1 MRKHFNK
8 MKKLIIAC
16 ALGGLHICSS
26 AQGITFEHGNFAAV
40 CAKAK
45 AEKKLVFIDVYTSW
59 CGPCKYMAATVFKQD
74 NVGQYFNSHFI
85 NFKIDA
91 EKGEGKALAAK
102 YKIQYYPTYL
112 FIDDKGAVF
121 NKAVGNIKDS
131 LFLGIAAKASQ
142 EFTNPNSLPRMQA
155 QYATRKKDTAFLRRY
170 ITKLMTNNMHVFEE
184 IEQYLSVQTAMQPGS
199 REMMAFLIQ
208 YPRELYYGG
217 RAAQVLEKYSESFR
231 QVADSVQRE
240 QLEFANNMLLSNTR
254 IYAFFAKSE
263 TLVKRYIHE
272 KESRS
277 SSWKSFYLREEIW
290 LDFYST
296 TGNRSRFGPLANH
309 WLDSI
314 CAQLKPVEQGTNVRN
329 MTPEQKEEAGAMR
342 LGAIIV
348 CDNAKKYFDLFP
360 DEKDVKNKVLR
371 WVKAGLTV
379 FPDYSQGLTF
389 YANLLYESN
398 DTANAIVIK
407 TKALNSYPRGSLHR
421 DIVQTN
427 LEHMQKGEQ
436 LEEE

>member
-1 MRKHFNK
+1 MIKQ
-8 MKKLIIAC
+8 ISIAMVL
-16 ALGGLHICSS
+16 LGMYGMAT

-45 AEKKLVFIDVYTSW
+45 AEKKLVFIDIYTSW
-59 CGPCKYMAATVFKQD
+59 CGPCKYMAATVFKKD
-74 NVGQYFNSHFI
+74 NVGQYFNSQFI

-102 YKIQYYPTYL
+102 YKVQFYPTYL
-112 FIDDKGAVF
+112 FIDDKGALF

-131 LFLGIAAKASQ
+131 IFLDIAAKASQ

-155 QYATRKKDTAFLRRY
+155 QYTTRKKDTAFLRQY
-170 ITKLMTNNMHVFEE
+170 IEKLMTNNMHVFEE
-184 IEQYLSVQTAMQPGS
+184 IEQYLAVQTAMQPGS
-199 REMMAFLIQ
+199 SEMMAFLIK

-231 QVADSVQRE
+231 QVADTVQRE
-240 QLEFANNMLLSNTR
+240 QLTFANNMLLSNTR
-254 IYAFFAKSE
+254 IYAFYAKSE
-263 TLVKRYIHE
+263 TLLKRYIHE
-272 KESRS
+272 EESRS
-277 SSWKSFYLREEIW
+277 SSRSSFYFREGTL

-296 TGNRSRFGPLANH
+296 TGNRARFGPLANR

-314 CAQLKPVEQGTNVRN
+314 CVQLKPVEQGNTDKNR
-329 MTPEQKEEAGAMR
+329 TPEQKEAVLVMR
-342 LGAIIV
+342 KGAIIV
-348 CDNAKKYFDLFP
+348 CDNAKKYLELFP
-360 DEKDVKNKVLR
+360 DEKDVRTKALR
-371 WVKAGLTV
+371 WVKTGLAV
-379 FPDYSQGLTF
+379 FPDYSPALTF
-389 YANLLYESN
+389 YANLLYENN
-398 DTANAIVIK
+398 DTANAILIK
-407 TKALNSYPRGSLHR
+407 TKALNSLPKGSLHR

>member
-1 MRKHFNK
+1 
-8 MKKLIIAC
+8 MKIIIIAC
-16 ALGGLHICSS
+16 VAWSLHYCAQ
-26 AQGITFEHGNFAAV
+26 AQGIVFEHGNFAAV

-45 AEKKLVFIDVYTSW
+45 AEKKLVFIDVYTAW
-59 CGPCKYMAATVFKQD
+59 CGPCKHMAATVFKQD
-74 NVGQYFNSHFI
+74 NVGQYFNSQFI

-131 LFLGIAAKASQ
+131 IFLGIAANASQ
-142 EFTNPNSLPRMQA
+142 EFTNPNSLPRMQS
-155 QYATRKKDTAFLRRY
+155 QYAARKKDTAFLRQY
-170 ITKLMTNNMHVFEE
+170 ITKGMTNNMHVFEE
-184 IEQYLSVQTAMQPGS
+184 IEQYLHVQTAMQPGS

-217 RAAQVLEKYSESFR
+217 RAAQVLGKYSESFR

-240 QLEFANNMLLSNTR
+240 QLVFANNMLLSNTR
-254 IYAFFAKSE
+254 IYAFYAKSE

-277 SSWKSFYLREEIW
+277 SSRKSFYLREATW

-296 TGNRSRFGPLANH
+296 TGNRARFGPLANH

-314 CAQLKPVEQGTNVRN
+314 CAQLKPVEQGMTDKNR
-329 MTPEQKEEAGAMR
+329 TPEQKEEASVMHLGAM
-342 LGAIIV
+342 IV
-348 CDNAKKYFDLFP
+348 CDNAKKYFEHFQ
-360 DEKDVKNKVLR
+360 DEKDVTKKALR
-371 WVKAGLTV
+371 WVKTGLTV
-379 FPDYSQGLTF
+379 FPDYSGGLTF
-389 YANLLYESN
+389 YANLLYENN
-398 DTANAIVIK
+398 DTANAILTK

>member
-1 MRKHFNK
+1 
-8 MKKLIIAC
+8 MKKLIISCIAWC
-16 ALGGLHICSS
+16 LCYGAT

-59 CGPCKYMAATVFKQD
+59 CGPCKHMAATVFKQE

-85 NFKIDA
+85 NYKIDA
-91 EKGEGKALAAK
+91 EKGEGKAFAAK

-131 LFLGIAAKASQ
+131 IFLGIAAKASQ

-170 ITKLMTNNMHVFEE
+170 IDKLMSNNMHVFEE
-184 IEQYLSVQTAMQPGS
+184 IEQYLKVQTAMQPGS
-199 REMMAFLIQ
+199 PEMMTFLIQ

-217 RAAQVLEKYSESFR
+217 RAAQVLGKYSESFR
-231 QVADSVQRE
+231 QVADTVQRE
-240 QLEFANNMLLSNTR
+240 QLAFANNMLLSNTR
-254 IYAFFAKSE
+254 IYAFYAKSE

-272 KESRS
+272 EESRS
-277 SSWKSFYLREEIW
+277 SSRKLFYLREGTL

-296 TGNRSRFGPLANH
+296 TGNRARFGPLANH
-309 WLDSI
+309 WVDSI
-314 CAQLKPVEQGTNVRN
+314 CAQLKPVEQSPTAKNL
-329 MTPEQKEEAGAMR
+329 TQEQKNLAVVMRRGAM
-342 LGAIIV
+342 IV
-348 CDNAKKYFDLFP
+348 CDNAKKYLELFP
-360 DEKDVKNKVLR
+360 DEKDVMKKALR
-371 WVKAGLTV
+371 WVKTGLMV
-379 FPDYSQGLTF
+379 FPDYSGGLTF
-389 YANLLYESN
+389 YANLLYENN
-398 DTANAIVIK
+398 DTANAILTK
-407 TKALNSYPRGSLHR
+407 TKALNSYPPRSLHR

>member
-1 MRKHFNK
+1 
-8 MKKLIIAC
+8 MKKLLIAC
-16 ALGGLHICSS
+16 ILGGLHICSS

-59 CGPCKYMAATVFKQD
+59 CGPCKHMAATVFKQD

-85 NFKIDA
+85 NYKIDA

-121 NKAVGNIKDS
+121 NKAVGNTKDS
-131 LFLGIAAKASQ
+131 VFLGIAEKASQ
-142 EFTNPNSLPRMQA
+142 EFTNPNSLPRMQS
-155 QYATRKKDTAFLRRY
+155 QYASRKKDTAFLRQY
-170 ITKLMTNNMHVFEE
+170 ITKLMTNNIHVFEE

-199 REMMAFLIQ
+199 PEMMAFLIQ

-231 QVADSVQRE
+231 QVADSKQRE
-240 QLEFANNMLLSNTR
+240 QLDFANNMLLSNTR

-272 KESRS
+272 KESRP
-277 SSWKSFYLREEIW
+277 SSWKPFYLQEETW

-296 TGNRSRFGPLANH
+296 TGNRARFGPLANH

-314 CAQLKPVEQGTNVRN
+314 CVQLKPVEETGKN
-329 MTPEQKEEAGAMR
+329 MTPEQKAEAGVMR
-342 LGAIIV
+342 LGAMIV
-348 CDNAKKYFDLFP
+348 CDNAKKYYELFP
-360 DEKDVKNKVLR
+360 NEKDVRDKALR
-371 WVKAGLTV
+371 WVKTGLTV
-379 FPDYSQGLTF
+379 FSDYSGGLTF
-389 YANLLYESN
+389 YANLLYENN
-398 DTANAIVIK
+398 DTDNAILIK
-407 TKALNSYPRGSLHR
+407 TKALNSYPKGSLHR

-427 LEHMQKGEQ
+427 LEHMQKGES

>member
-1 MRKHFNK
+1 
-8 MKKLIIAC
+8 MKKLIISCIAWC
-16 ALGGLHICSS
+16 LCYCVT

-59 CGPCKYMAATVFKQD
+59 CGPCKHMAATVFKQD
-74 NVGQYFNSHFI
+74 NVGQYFNSQFI

-102 YKIQYYPTYL
+102 YKIQFYPTYL
-112 FIDDKGAVF
+112 FIDDKGALF

-131 LFLGIAAKASQ
+131 IFLGIAAKASQ

-155 QYATRKKDTAFLRRY
+155 QYATRKKDTAFLRQY
-170 ITKLMTNNMHVFEE
+170 IEKLMTNNMHVFEE
-184 IEQYLSVQTAMQPGS
+184 IEQYLSVQTAMKPGS
-199 REMMAFLIQ
+199 REMMAFLIK

-217 RAAQVLEKYSESFR
+217 RAGQILEKYSENFR
-231 QVADSVQRE
+231 QVADTVQRE
-240 QLEFANNMLLSNTR
+240 QLQFANNMLLSNTR
-254 IYAFFAKSE
+254 IYAFYAKSE
-263 TLVKRYIHE
+263 TVLKRYIHE
-272 KESRS
+272 EESRS
-277 SSWKSFYLREEIW
+277 ASRKLFFLREGTL

-296 TGNRSRFGPLANH
+296 TGNRARFGPLANH

-314 CAQLKPVEQGTNVRN
+314 CAQLKPVEQGTTDKNR
-329 MTPEQKEEAGAMR
+329 TQEQKDAAVTMRRGAM
-342 LGAIIV
+342 IV
-348 CDNAKKYFDLFP
+348 CDNAKKYLELFP
-360 DEKDVKNKVLR
+360 DEKDVRTKVLR
-371 WVKAGLTV
+371 WVKTGLTV
-379 FPDYSQGLTF
+379 FPDYSYALTF
-389 YANLLYESN
+389 YANLLYENN
-398 DTANAIVIK
+398 DTANAILIK
-407 TKALNSYPRGSLHR
+407 TNALNSFPRGSLHR

>member
-1 MRKHFNK
+1 MIKQFS
-8 MKKLIIAC
+8 IATVL
-16 ALGGLHICSS
+16 LGMYGMAM
-26 AQGITFEHGNFAAV
+26 AQGITFEQGNFAAV

-59 CGPCKYMAATVFKQD
+59 CGPCKHMAATVFKQD
-74 NVGQYFNSHFI
+74 NVGRYFNSHFI
-85 NFKIDA
+85 NYKIDA

-121 NKAVGNIKDS
+121 NKAVGNTKDS
-131 LFLGIAAKASQ
+131 VFLGIAEKASQ
-142 EFTNPNSLPRMQA
+142 EFGNPMSLPRMQS
-155 QYATRKKDTAFLRRY
+155 QYAARKKDTAFLRQY
-170 ITKLMTNNMHVFEE
+170 IAKLMTNNMHVFEE
-184 IEQYLSVQTAMQPGS
+184 IEQYLAVQTAMQPGS
-199 REMMAFLIQ
+199 PEMMAFIIQ

-231 QVADSVQRE
+231 QVADSKQRE

-263 TLVKRYIHE
+263 PLVKRYIHE
-272 KESRS
+272 KESRP
-277 SSWKSFYLREEIW
+277 SSWKSVYLREETL

-296 TGNRSRFGPLANH
+296 TGNRARFGALANH
-309 WLDSI
+309 WLNSI
-314 CAQLKPVEQGTNVRN
+314 CAQLKPVEQGSTDKN
-329 MTPEQKEEAGAMR
+329 MTPEQKAEAGNMR
-342 LGAIIV
+342 TGAIIV
-348 CDNAKKYFDLFP
+348 CDNAKKYYELFP
-360 DEKDVKNKVLR
+360 NEKDVRKKALR
-371 WVKAGLTV
+371 WVKTGLTV
-379 FPDYSQGLTF
+379 FPEYSGALTF

-398 DTANAIVIK
+398 DTANAILTKI
-407 TKALNSYPRGSLHR
+407 KALNSYPKGSLHR

-427 LEHMQKGEQ
+427 LEHMQKGES

>member
-1 MRKHFNK
+1 
-8 MKKLIIAC
+8 MKKIIIAC
-16 ALGGLHICSS
+16 VAWSLHYGAQ
-26 AQGITFEHGNFAAV
+26 AQGIVFEHGNFAAV

-45 AEKKLVFIDVYTSW
+45 AEKKLVFIDVYTAW
-59 CGPCKYMAATVFKQD
+59 CGPCKHMAATVFKQD
-74 NVGQYFNSHFI
+74 NIGQYFNSHFI
-85 NFKIDA
+85 NYKIDA

-112 FIDDKGAVF
+112 FIDDNGAVF

-131 LFLGIAAKASQ
+131 VFLGIAAKASQ
-142 EFTNPNSLPRMQA
+142 EFTNPNSLPRMQS
-155 QYATRKKDTAFLRRY
+155 QYAARKKDTAFLRQY

-184 IEQYLSVQTAMQPGS
+184 IEQYLLVQTAMQPGS
-199 REMMAFLIQ
+199 AEMMAFLIQ

-231 QVADSVQRE
+231 LVADSVQRE

-254 IYAFFAKSE
+254 IYAFHAKSE

-272 KESRS
+272 KESRP
-277 SSWKSFYLREEIW
+277 SSWKALYLREETL

-296 TGNRSRFGPLANH
+296 TGNRARFGTLANH

-314 CAQLKPVEQGTNVRN
+314 CRQLKPVEQGITDKNR
-329 MTPEQKEEAGAMR
+329 TPEQKAEAAAMRVGAM
-342 LGAIIV
+342 IV
-348 CDNAKKYFDLFP
+348 CDNAKKYLEHFQ
-360 DEKDVKNKVLR
+360 DEKDVKKKVLR
-371 WVKAGLTV
+371 WVKTGLTV
-379 FPDYSQGLTF
+379 FPDYSFALTF
-389 YANLLYESN
+389 YANLLYENN
-398 DTANAIVIK
+398 DTANAILIK
-407 TKALNSYPRGSLHR
+407 TKALNSFPKGSLHR

-427 LEHMQKGEQ
+427 LEHMQKGEP

>member
-1 MRKHFNK
+1 MR
-8 MKKLIIAC
+8 KLIISCIAWC
-16 ALGGLHICSS
+16 LYYGAT

-59 CGPCKYMAATVFKQD
+59 CGPCKHMAATVFKQN
-74 NVGQYFNSHFI
+74 NVGQYFNSQFI
-85 NFKIDA
+85 NYKIDA

-121 NKAVGNIKDS
+121 NKAVGNCKDS
-131 LFLGIAAKASQ
+131 VFLGIAAKARE

-170 ITKLMTNNMHVFEE
+170 ITKLMTNNMHAFEE
-184 IEQYLSVQTAMQPGS
+184 IEQYLFVQTAMQPGS
-199 REMMAFLIQ
+199 PEMMAFLIQ
-208 YPRELYYGG
+208 YPRELYYGS
-217 RAAQVLEKYSESFR
+217 RAGQVLEKYSESFR
-231 QVADSVQRE
+231 KVADSVQRE

-254 IYAFFAKSE
+254 IYAFYAKSE
-263 TLVKRYIHE
+263 TVVKRYIHE
-272 KESRS
+272 TESRS
-277 SSWKSFYLREEIW
+277 SSRKSFYLREATW

-296 TGNRSRFGPLANH
+296 TGNRSRFGWLANQ

-314 CAQLKPVEQGTNVRN
+314 CAQLKPVDQGTTGKNI
-329 MTPEQKEEAGAMR
+329 TPEQKEQASVMR
-342 LGAIIV
+342 LGGMIV
-348 CDNAKKYFDLFP
+348 CDNAKKYLEHFR
-360 DEKDVKNKVLR
+360 DEKDVMQKVLR
-371 WVKAGLTV
+371 WVKTGLTV
-379 FPDYSQGLTF
+379 FPDYSFALAF
-389 YANLLYESN
+389 YANLLYENN
-398 DTANAIVIK
+398 DTANAILIK
-407 TKALNSYPRGSLHR
+407 TKALNSFPRGSLHR
-421 DIVQTN
+421 NIVQTN

>member
-1 MRKHFNK
+1 
-8 MKKLIIAC
+8 MKKLIIVC
-16 ALGGLHICSS
+16 ALGGLHIGSS
-26 AQGITFEHGNFAAV
+26 AQGITFEQGNFAAV

-59 CGPCKYMAATVFKQD
+59 CGPCKHMAATVFKQD

-85 NFKIDA
+85 NYKIDA

-121 NKAVGNIKDS
+121 NKAVGNTKDS
-131 LFLGIAAKASQ
+131 VFLGIAAKASQ
-142 EFTNPNSLPRMQA
+142 EFTNPNSLPRMQS
-155 QYATRKKDTAFLRRY
+155 QYDARKKDTAFLRQY
-170 ITKLMTNNMHVFEE
+170 IEKLMANNMHVFEE
-184 IEQYLSVQTAMQPGS
+184 IEQYLLVQTAMQPGS
-199 REMMAFLIQ
+199 PEMMSFLIQ

-231 QVADSVQRE
+231 QAADSAQRE

-263 TLVKRYIHE
+263 TLVNRYIHE
-272 KESRS
+272 RESRP
-277 SSWKSFYLREEIW
+277 SSWKSFYLREETL
-290 LDFYST
+290 LDFYSA
-296 TGNRSRFGPLANH
+296 TGNRARFGALANH
-309 WLDSI
+309 WVDSI
-314 CAQLKPVEQGTNVRN
+314 CGQLKPVEQPGKNS
-329 MTPEQKEEAGAMR
+329 TPAQKAEAGAMR
-342 LGAIIV
+342 TGAIIV

-360 DEKDVKNKVLR
+360 DEKNIKNKVLR
-371 WVKAGLTV
+371 WVKTGLTV
-379 FPDYSQGLTF
+379 FPDYSAALTF
-389 YANLLYESN
+389 YANLLYENN
-398 DTANAIVIK
+398 DTANAIAIK
-407 TKALNSYPRGSLHR
+407 TKALNSYPKGSLHR

-427 LEHMQKGEQ
+427 LQHMQKGEP